1 MAKKKFN
8 YKKAEA
14 DLYDA
19 GASHPDEIYE
29 YRSEK
34 AVRGY
39 MKEHGLKPDKYY
51 SDGSSGRSS
60 DGSGSNDEGG
70 CYLTTACTTAKG
82 LPDDCD
88 ELQTLRA
95 FRDGY
100 LSERE
105 GGCKEIERYYS
116 VAPII
121 VAEINRLPDA
131 ERIWEQVYADLVV
144 PCVQMIKQSKNEEAY
159 YHYKEYSL
167 GLYSRYVKVAQ

>member
-1 MAKKKFN
+1 MAKDKFN

-19 GASHPDEIYE
+19 GASHPEEIYE

-51 SDGSSGRSS
+51 NNGNKGQNSG
-60 DGSGSNDEGG
+60 GSGGNNAGG
-70 CYLTTACTTAKG
+70 CYLTTACTMAKG

-88 ELQTLRA
+88 ELQTLRT

-121 VAEINRLPDA
+121 AAEINRLPDA
-131 ERIWEQVYADLVV
+131 GWIWEQVYADLIV

-167 GLYSRYVKVAQ
+167 GLYSRYIKAAQ

>member
-1 MAKKKFN
+1 M
-8 YKKAEA
+8 
-14 DLYDA
+14 
-19 GASHPDEIYE
+19 
-29 YRSEK
+29 
-34 AVRGY
+34 
-39 MKEHGLKPDKYY
+39 
-51 SDGSSGRSS
+51 
-60 DGSGSNDEGG
+60 
-70 CYLTTACTTAKG
+70 AKG

-88 ELQTLRA
+88 KLQTLRA

-144 PCVQMIKQSKNEEAY
+144 PCEQMIKQSKNEEAY

-167 GLYSRYVKVAQ
+167 GLYSRYVKVAK